1 MNEELFKELHA
12 RYKNLPLAHFIDLTI
27 INCAKVALHFNE
39 KKTCK
44 FLLDSVEENLR
55 GKI

>member
-39 KKTCK
+39 KNTCK

-55 GKI
+55 RKI